1 MKKIDL
7 NTWKRKEHF
16 AFFQTFE
23 EPYFGVTAQV
33 DVTQAQQYC
42 AQHKLSFFLFYL
54 HATLKAANEIE
65 NFKYRIDA
73 QGQPY
78 SCDQIDASA
87 TIMRPN
93 ETFGFSYMVY
103 TPNFNAFAKAAT
115 AEIERVK
122 ASEDLFPPFNPDH
135 VIHCSALPW
144 LDFTAITHS
153 RAYSRRDSVPKI
165 SYGRV
170 TDTDGKKQM
179 SVAVFSHHG
188 LIDGLHVSRFFKDF
202 QELLSHPSH

>member
-1 MKKIDL
+1 M
-7 NTWKRKEHF
+7 
-16 AFFQTFE
+16 
-23 EPYFGVTAQV
+23 
-33 DVTQAQQYC
+33 TQAQKYC
-42 AQHKLSFFLFYL
+42 AQHKLSFFLYYL

-103 TPNFNAFAKAAT
+103 MPNFSAFAKAAT

-122 ASEDLFPPFNPDH
+122 TSKDLFPPFNPDH

-144 LDFTAITHS
+144 IDFTAITHS

-179 SVAVFSHHG
+179 SVAVYSHHG
-188 LIDGLHVSRFFKDF
+188 LIDGLHISRFFKDF